1 MAGVDNA
8 TQSEVQPPVVGT
20 RVGHPWRQRLEDLL
34 ACEVDYRGKTVLDA
48 GCNVGILAYELSKLG
63 PSFIHA
69 IDGSQPELEAAR
81 VILRSVE
88 IPTRVDLV
96 DLADDARLRAI
107 LEPGYDIVQLLAVY
121 QHVQRVRGDAAAR
134 RMLGTLAEHCRET
147 FIVATQP
154 DYLPAIIDTVVA
166 SGFRLER
173 ETQSPAPRQASRLQP
188 QVSVTLAQ
196 KAWGA
201 GDDPAPQTCL
211 QNRCGYRGTT
221 QLPSSS

>member
-1 MAGVDNA
+1 MGTWSRGLLFSSATDRIAGVDNA

-20 RVGHPWRQRLEDLL
+20 RVGRPWRQRVEDLL
-34 ACEVDYRGKTVLDA
+34 ACEVDYRGKSVLDA

-69 IDGSQPELEAAR
+69 IDGSQPELEAGR

-88 IPTRVDLV
+88 IPTRTDLV

-134 RMLGTLAEHCRET
+134 RMLGTLAEHCKET

-173 ETQSPAPRQASRLQP
+173 ETQSPARRVKHLVFSH
-188 QVSVTLAQ
+188 T
-196 KAWGA
+196 
-201 GDDPAPQTCL
+201 
-211 QNRCGYRGTT
+211 
-221 QLPSSS
+221 

>member
-1 MAGVDNA
+1 MFSGATDHIAGVDNA
-8 TQSEVQPPVVGT
+8 TQSEAQPPIVGR
-20 RVGHPWRQRLEDLL
+20 RVGRPWRQRLEDLL
-34 ACEVDYRGKTVLDA
+34 TCEVEYRCKTVLDA

-96 DLADDARLRAI
+96 DLADDARLRTI
-107 LEPGYDIVQLLAVY
+107 LDPGYDIVQLLVVY
-121 QHVQRVRGDAAAR
+121 QHVQRGRGDAAAR
-134 RMLGTLAEHCRET
+134 RMLATLAEHCQET

-154 DYLPAIIDTVVA
+154 DYLPAIIDTLVA

-173 ETQSPAPRQASRLQP
+173 ETQSPARRVKHLVFRRS
-188 QVSVTLAQ
+188 
-196 KAWGA
+196 
-201 GDDPAPQTCL
+201 
-211 QNRCGYRGTT
+211 
-221 QLPSSS
+221 

>member
-1 MAGVDNA
+1 LFSGATDHIASVDNA
-8 TQSEVQPPVVGT
+8 TQSEAQPPIVGT
-20 RVGHPWRQRLEDLL
+20 RVGRPWRQRLEDLL

-88 IPTRVDLV
+88 IPTRADLV

-107 LEPGYDIVQLLAVY
+107 LDPGYDIVQLLAVY
-121 QHVQRVRGDAAAR
+121 QHVQKGRGEAAAR
-134 RMLGTLAEHCRET
+134 RMLSTLAERCQET

-154 DYLPAIIDTVVA
+154 DYLPAIIDTLVA

-173 ETQSPAPRQASRLQP
+173 KTESPARR
-188 QVSVTLAQ
+188 VTHLVF
-196 KAWGA
+196 
-201 GDDPAPQTCL
+201 
-211 QNRCGYRGTT
+211 RR
-221 QLPSSS
+221 S

>member
-1 MAGVDNA
+1 LVARAFVSGATEHIASVDNA
-8 TQSEVQPPVVGT
+8 TQSEAQPPIVGT
-20 RVGHPWRQRLEDLL
+20 RVGRPWRQRLEDLL

-88 IPTRVDLV
+88 IPTRADLV

-107 LEPGYDIVQLLAVY
+107 LDPGYDIVQLLAVY
-121 QHVQRVRGDAAAR
+121 QHVQKRRGDAAAR
-134 RMLGTLAEHCRET
+134 RMLATLAAHCKET

-154 DYLPAIIDTVVA
+154 DYLPAIIDTLVA
-166 SGFRLER
+166 SGFWLER
-173 ETQSPAPRQASRLQP
+173 ETQSPARR
-188 QVSVTLAQ
+188 VTHLVF
-196 KAWGA
+196 
-201 GDDPAPQTCL
+201 
-211 QNRCGYRGTT
+211 RR
-221 QLPSSS
+221 S